1 MDVIYLSLRMIKF
14 HTQSSAFVYRQN
26 NEYELVVF
34 DIYMRILDRYIMR
47 WTPILKLQNV
57 KYAKEKI
64 LKSKVSKAVKIIC
77 YFL

>member
-34 DIYMRILDRYIMR
+34 DIYMRILDRYNEMKTYIK
-47 WTPILKLQNV
+47 I
-57 KYAKEKI
+57 AKCKI
-64 LKSKVSKAVKIIC
+64 SQGKNIKI
-77 YFL
+77 

>member
-34 DIYMRILDRYIMR
+34 DIYMRILDRYTWIFIMR
-47 WTPILKLQNV
+47 LTTILEKQNV
-57 KYAKEKI
+57 K
-64 LKSKVSKAVKIIC
+64 
-77 YFL
+77 